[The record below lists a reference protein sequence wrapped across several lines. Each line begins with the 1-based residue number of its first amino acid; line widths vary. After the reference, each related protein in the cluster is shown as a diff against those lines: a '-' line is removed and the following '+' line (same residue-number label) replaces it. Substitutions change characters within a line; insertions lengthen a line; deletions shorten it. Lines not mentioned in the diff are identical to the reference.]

1 LLKKLLLAV
10 NKLSQL
16 LTKRAILEHPL
27 HNPPLAEDIL
37 QAAARIRPYV
47 NRTPVITSST
57 LNRRMGA
64 ELFFKCENFQKV
76 GAFKARGATNAV
88 FSLEESQTGSGAA
101 THSSGNHAQALSWAA
116 SLRNLPAYIVMPEN
130 SSPVKINAVKEYGG
144 IITFCKPTLAA
155 REETLHE
162 VIANTGAVEIHP
174 YNDLRIIAGQ
184 ATAAAELLE
193 EIQDLDILIAPV
205 GGGGLLSGTA
215 LSAHYFSPK
224 TKVIGAEPEQ
234 ANDAWISF
242 TQKRFVPSLHP
253 DTIADGL
260 RTSLGTLTFPIILE
274 YVDRIVTIPEES
286 IIRAMRLVWER
297 MKILVETSSAVPVA
311 ALMDG
316 RIDVKGKK
324 AGIILSGGNV
334 DLDQLPWIK

>member
-1 LLKKLLLAV
+1 
-10 NKLSQL
+10 
-16 LTKRAILEHPL
+16 LEPSL

-57 LNRRMGA
+57 LNRMMGA

-88 FSLEESQTGSGAA
+88 FSIEESQTLYGVA

-116 SLRNLPAYIVMPEN
+116 SLRNLPAFIVMPEN
-130 SSPVKINAVKEYGG
+130 SSPVKIDAVKEYGG
-144 IITFCKPTLAA
+144 IITFCKSTLAA
-155 REETLHE
+155 REETLNE
-162 VIANTGAVEIHP
+162 VIATTGALEIHP
-174 YNDLRIIAGQ
+174 YNNLRIIAGQ
-184 ATAAAELLE
+184 ATAAMELLE
-193 EIQDLDILIAPV
+193 EIQDLDILLAPV

-215 LSAHYFSPK
+215 LSVHYFSPK
-224 TKVIGAEPEQ
+224 TKVIAAEPEQ

-242 TQKRFVPSLHP
+242 IQKRFVPSLHP

-260 RTSLGTLTFPIILE
+260 RTSLGSFTFPIILAH
-274 YVDRIVTIPEES
+274 VDSIVTVPEES
-286 IIRAMRLVWER
+286 IILAMRLVWER

-324 AGIILSGGNV
+324 VGVILSGGNV
-334 DLDQLPWIK
+334 DLDSLPWIK